1 MARNRGTPTQNILS
15 PAAIEAQ
22 KWRQAKKAADAEED
36 IAIKRL
42 NRQLQDMIR
51 EGQQALGTRF
61 EVRDAEAAEEDEE
74 MEDLSGEVLG
84 KIMGRN

>member
-1 MARNRGTPTQNILS
+1 MTSNRGAPTPNILS
-15 PAAIEAQ
+15 PAAVEAQ

-61 EVRDAEAAEEDEE
+61 EVRDAEPADEDEE
-74 MEDLSGEVLG
+74 MEDISGEVLS
-84 KIMGRN
+84 KVLGRR